1 MPQQAYTYTP
11 EYSTDEA
18 GEPQFTG
25 NGQLT
30 AGHRGGVIYD
40 QTYAED
46 ELTGERQFLIDD
58 NDYQADEDY
67 LPNEDYADIVSELYP
82 SLPDALEWASTALDP
97 ITAQAF
103 NEAVD
108 SGDESVY
115 MPLLEALME
124 DYWEAEGFDED
135 DDSDAYEPEDDVTQE
150 EFDGVISELAESEP
164 LGYEIAMPYLE
175 KAIEFQGTHPCLSE
189 MCQLTARFHTNEISY
204 EDAVDQ
210 LVGKYPLSEIKKFY
224 QYLSN

>member
-25 NGQLT
+25 DGQLT
-30 AGHRGGVIYD
+30 AGHRGGVVYEQII
-40 QTYAED
+40 AED

-58 NDYQADEDY
+58 NDYQSDEDY

-103 NEAVD
+103 NDAVD

-124 DYWEAEGFDED
+124 DYFESEGFDED
-135 DDSDAYEPEDDVTQE
+135 DDSDAYEPEDDITDDEVNEVMTE
-150 EFDGVISELAESEP
+150 LSEAEP
-164 LGYEIAMPYLE
+164 QGQAFAMPFLE
-175 KAIEFQGTHPCLSE
+175 MAVEHQSSHPCLSDI
-189 MCQLTARFHTNEISY
+189 CALTAEFHNNKVTY
-204 EDAVDQ
+204 QDAVDE
-210 LVGKYPLSEIKKFY
+210 LTSKYSLSDIKH
-224 QYLSN
+224 YLTYLNN